1 MDHFSQ
7 TSSIR
12 LAAVDE
18 SNLDIAMQFVGQFYE
33 HFQYPF
39 EQNRKRAL
47 LAEFMA
53 DESLGRL
60 WIIEQAGVPVGYTI
74 VAFSFSLERNGRVA
88 FIDELFITS
97 SARSAG
103 VGATVLAE
111 IEVWCASI
119 GVTTL
124 RLEAEASN
132 ERATALYMRC
142 GYVDQHRRLLTK
154 IHSGQHH

>member
-1 MDHFSQ
+1 MDHSSQ
-7 TSSIR
+7 TSSN
-12 LAAVDE
+12 LLVSVDE
-18 SNLDIAMQFVGQFYE
+18 SNLDVAMQFVRQFYE

-39 EQNRKRAL
+39 EQNCKRAL
-47 LAEFMA
+47 LAQFLTN
-53 DESLGRL
+53 ESLGRL
-60 WIIEQAGVPVGYTI
+60 WIITQAGVAVGYTI

-88 FIDELFITS
+88 FIDELFIA
-97 SARSAG
+97 SASRSTG
-103 VGATVLAE
+103 IGATVLAE

-132 ERATALYMRC
+132 ERASVLYMRC

-154 IHSGQHH
+154 IHSE

>member
-1 MDHFSQ
+1 MDHSSQ

-12 LAAVDE
+12 LVTVDE
-18 SNLDIAMQFVGQFYE
+18 SNLDIAMQFVREFYE
-33 HFQYPF
+33 HFNYPF
-39 EQNRKRAL
+39 EQERKRAL

-60 WIIEQAGVPVGYTI
+60 WLIMQAGVAVGYTI

-88 FIDELFITS
+88 FIDELFIA
-97 SARSAG
+97 SASRSAG

-119 GVTTL
+119 GVATL

-154 IHSGQHH
+154 NYGH

>member
-1 MDHFSQ
+1 MDHSSQ

-18 SNLDIAMQFVGQFYE
+18 SNLHVAMQFVRQFYE

-39 EQNRKRAL
+39 EQNCKRAL
-47 LAEFMA
+47 LAQFLT

-60 WIIEQAGVPVGYTI
+60 WLITQAGVAVGYTI

-88 FIDELFITS
+88 FIDELFIDS
-97 SARSAG
+97 SSRSAG

-132 ERATALYMRC
+132 ERASALYMRC

-154 IHSGQHH
+154 NHSGQHH

>member
-1 MDHFSQ
+1 MDQPSG

-18 SNLDIAMQFVGQFYE
+18 SNLDMAMQFVGQFYE

-60 WIIEQAGVPVGYTI
+60 WLITQAGVAVGYTI
-74 VAFSFSLERNGRVA
+74 VAFSFSPRTQWPSRIYRRVVHR
-88 FIDELFITS
+88 LFITQRWS
-97 SARSAG
+97 WSDC
-103 VGATVLAE
+103 VG
-111 IEVWCASI
+111 
-119 GVTTL
+119 
-124 RLEAEASN
+124 RN
-132 ERATALYMRC
+132 
-142 GYVDQHRRLLTK
+142 
-154 IHSGQHH
+154 

>member
-1 MDHFSQ
+1 MDHSSQ

-12 LAAVDE
+12 LANVDE
-18 SNLDIAMQFVGQFYE
+18 SNFDMAMQFVRQFYE
-33 HFQYPF
+33 HFNYPF

-53 DESLGRL
+53 DESIGRL
-60 WIIEQAGVPVGYTI
+60 WLITQAGVAVGYTI

-88 FIDELFITS
+88 FIDELFIDSTS
-97 SARSAG
+97 RSAG
-103 VGATVLAE
+103 IGATVLTE
-111 IEVWCASI
+111 IEAWCVSV
-119 GVTTL
+119 GVMTL

-132 ERATALYMRC
+132 ERASALYMRC